1 MILVISSSL
10 HPGSRSR
17 IMARACTSRL
27 QELATAVTLFD
38 LAESPLPLCEDRKSV
53 V

>member
-17 IMARACTSRL
+17 IMARACVNGRL
-27 QELATAVTLFD
+27 QELETDVTL
-38 LAESPLPLCEDRKSV
+38 V
-53 V
+53 